1 MRVDYNGRAETIF
14 QNNVDNKGS
23 DMVAAKGASA
33 EKNALVTDTP
43 YRITAAT
50 VEKALFSLES
60 ELDRI
65 REDASQI
72 DVSFLKDQMAIL
84 SGLLSGTEGEGLSEE
99 GYTLNGTQVDT
110 IVTVVDKIKLELAK
124 GGMDINIFGDEL
136 SMEQLEAM
144 TGSTGQA
151 VAMAEDLR
159 ECTKEDMVYLVGK
172 ELPPTIENLYLAQH
186 SGNGR
191 GVRDYQMPEDEN
203 LKNQMARVIEEAG
216 LPVNESTMGYGELL
230 LAHDIPLTAENLA
243 YMDKLNH
250 MKLPPQADWV
260 KEAISTA
267 VHEGRKPEEAYLM
280 EGYSLKDR
288 ALKAQ
293 EVVEQAREE
302 DLEAVVRRGEPVTIH
317 ALEQA
322 HRENTQV
329 QRKEG
334 AAGRSVGAGQT
345 DGGTGVT
352 SEVKVSGRI
361 VVEAELKIVT
371 ARRQLEEIRLT
382 MTVEASYHLL
392 KRGFS
397 IETEEL
403 SRLVEELKGIEENY
417 YKTLLEQAGVPGAKE
432 AAPLFQETMAKTE
445 ALKGFPA
452 YAMGRISVTQ
462 TSLEVIYQEGSRL
475 KVTMEQANMAYET
488 MMTTPRR
495 DLGDSLAKAFGNV
508 DDILKELEL
517 EASPAN
523 QRAVRILAYN
533 QMEINVESITTVK
546 GLDEKMQNLFDHM
559 KPAVVLEMIR
569 EGVHPLEMD
578 VASLQ
583 AKVEEIESRL
593 DPGQEEKYSKFLW
606 ELEQSHD
613 ITPQEK
619 ESYIGIYRLLRQI
632 EKTDG
637 AVIGAV
643 LNQGGQLSLKNLLSA
658 VRTRQ
663 RAGMDVTLTEDS
675 GTVEVKE
682 PKDAIH
688 RQIDAA
694 YQTDCAKNAL
704 EQLNQQGPGD
714 AMARESWQEWTPEQ
728 LLWRLREQEGG
739 NPWDAQNYRPN
750 QEEQPEGGGAR
761 LSEAYWQQQRE
772 LMERGRSVEDAALRM
787 LADYELPMDTYN
799 MLAASRM
806 RNQRNGMFQRL
817 FSPGNQEE
825 APDLARAKEQIL
837 EKFAEAVKTPEDM
850 AKAQQAL
857 AETAEHIMEGMIN
870 DREISSLDVR
880 ELKVLRSQIQISSR
894 MSREE
899 NYAVPVLIA
908 DELTNVQLKIV
919 RGKKTR
925 GMVDI
930 FFENERLGKV
940 AARLQATE
948 KRVEGFVAA
957 DRQETF
963 ETLKSREQD
972 LARELSD
979 GGQELRFDFVCQE
992 TVSLSVFSRT
1002 KSPEG
1007 EAREQ
1012 EDYRVQ
1018 TGRLY
1023 GMARSFLET
1032 VKELFP

>member
-1 MRVDYNGRAETIF
+1 MRVDYNGRTETIF
-14 QNNVDNKGS
+14 QNKVDIKGS
-23 DMVAAKGASA
+23 DMAAAEGAGV
-33 EKNALVTDTP
+33 EKNTLVTDTP

-72 DVSFLKDQMAIL
+72 DVSFLKSQMAIL
-84 SGLLSGTEGEGLSEE
+84 SGLLSGAEGEGLSEE
-99 GYTLNGTQVDT
+99 GYSLNGTPVHT
-110 IVTVVDKIKLELAK
+110 IVTVMDKIKLELAK
-124 GGMDINIFGDEL
+124 GGMDINIFGDDL

-151 VAMAEDLR
+151 LTMAEDLK
-159 ECTKEDMVYLVGK
+159 ECTREDMAYLVGK

-191 GVRDYQMPEDEN
+191 GVREYQMPEDEN
-203 LKNQMARVIEEAG
+203 LKNQIARVIEEAG
-216 LPVNESTMGYGELL
+216 LPVNGTTMGYGEIL
-230 LAHDIPLTAENLA
+230 LAYDIPLIPENLA

-250 MKLPPQADWV
+250 MKLPPEAAWV
-260 KEAISTA
+260 EEAVSTA
-267 VHEGRKPEEAYLM
+267 VYEGRKPEEAYLL

-288 ALKAQ
+288 AVKAW
-293 EVVEQAREE
+293 EVVEQANEE

-317 ALEQA
+317 ALEQT
-322 HRENTQV
+322 HRENAGG
-329 QRKEG
+329 RPKEAAADRRIG
-334 AAGRSVGAGQT
+334 TREAGGGSAAAG
-345 DGGTGVT
+345 
-352 SEVKVSGRI
+352 VKVSGRI
-361 VVEAELKIVT
+361 VVEAELRIVT

-382 MTVEASYHLL
+382 MTVEANYHLL
-392 KRGFS
+392 KQGFS

-403 SRLVEELKGIEENY
+403 SSLVEELKGIEENY
-417 YKTLLEQAGVPGAKE
+417 YKTLLEQAGVSGAEE
-432 AAPLFQETMAKTE
+432 AAPLFRETMAKAE

-452 YAMGRISVTQ
+452 YAMGRFSVTQ

-488 MMTTPRR
+488 MMTAPRS
-495 DLGDSLAKAFGNV
+495 DLGDSLAKAFENV
-508 DDILKELEL
+508 DDILKDLEL

-533 QMEINVESITTVK
+533 RMEINAESLTAVK
-546 GLDEKMQNLFDHM
+546 GLDEKMQSLFAHM

-569 EGVHPLEMD
+569 EGVHPLRMD
-578 VASLQ
+578 VATLQ
-583 AKVEEIESRL
+583 AKAEEIENRL
-593 DPGQEEKYSKFLW
+593 DPGQEEKYSRFLW
-606 ELEQSHD
+606 EMEQSHD

-637 AVIGAV
+637 AVIGAI
-643 LNQGGQLSLKNLLSA
+643 LHQGGELSLKNLLSA
-658 VRTRQ
+658 VRTRKN
-663 RAGMDVTLTEDS
+663 AGMDVTLKEDF
-675 GTVEVKE
+675 GAAQVKE
-682 PKDAIH
+682 SEDAIH

-704 EQLNQQGPGD
+704 EQLNREGP
-714 AMARESWQEWTPEQ
+714 ARGLTKERWQDWTPEQ
-728 LLWRLREQEGG
+728 LLWSLRGQEGAS
-739 NPWDAQNYRPN
+739 PSDALNYQPGQGEQ
-750 QEEQPEGGGAR
+750 QEGERAKLAE
-761 LSEAYWQQQRE
+761 SYWRQQRE
-772 LMERGRSVEDAALRM
+772 LMESGRSVDDAVLKM

-806 RNQRNGMFQRL
+806 RSRRNDMFQQL

-825 APDLARAKEQIL
+825 TPDLSKVKEQLL

-870 DREISSLDVR
+870 DSQISSLDVR

-957 DRQETF
+957 DRQETL
-963 ETLKSREQD
+963 ESLKSREQALARD
-972 LARELSD
+972 LAGEDREI
-979 GGQELRFDFVCQE
+979 RFDFVCQE

-1002 KSPEG
+1002 GGVETPPK
-1007 EAREQ
+1007 EQ
-1012 EDYRVQ
+1012 EDYRIQ

-1032 VKELFP
+1032 VKGLFP

>member
-1 MRVDYNGRAETIF
+1 MRVDYNGRAEQIF

-23 DMVAAKGASA
+23 DMGAAKGASV
-33 EKNALVTDTP
+33 EKNALVADTP

-65 REDASQI
+65 QEDARQI

-99 GYTLNGTQVDT
+99 GYSLNGTQVDT

-136 SMEQLEAM
+136 SMEQLEAV
-144 TGSTGQA
+144 TGSAEQA
-151 VAMAEDLR
+151 LAMAEDLR

-191 GVRDYQMPEDEN
+191 GVRDYQMPQDEN

-216 LPVNESTMGYGELL
+216 LPVNGITMGYGELL

-260 KEAISTA
+260 KEAVSTA
-267 VHEGRKPEEAYLM
+267 VHEGRKPQEAYLM

-302 DLEAVVRRGEPVTIH
+302 DLEVVVQRGEPVTIQ

-322 HRENTQV
+322 HRGNTQV
-329 QRKEG
+329 QRKE
-334 AAGRSVGAGQT
+334 AADRPIAGGQT
-345 DGGTGVT
+345 DGGKYDTVG
-352 SEVKVSGRI
+352 VKVSGRI

-392 KRGFS
+392 KQGIS
-397 IETEEL
+397 VETEEL
-403 SRLVEELKGIEENY
+403 SKLVEELKGIEENY
-417 YKTLLEQAGVPGAKE
+417 YKTLLEQAGVPGAEE
-432 AAPLFQETMAKTE
+432 AAPLFRDTMAKTE

-452 YAMGRISVTQ
+452 YAMGRFSVTQ

-488 MMTTPRR
+488 MMTTPRS

-508 DDILKELEL
+508 DDILKDLEL
-517 EASPAN
+517 EASPVN

-533 QMEINVESITTVK
+533 QMEINAESITAVK

-569 EGVHPLEMD
+569 EGVHPLHMD

-583 AKVEEIESRL
+583 AKAEEIESRL

-613 ITPQEK
+613 ITPQERD
-619 ESYIGIYRLLRQI
+619 SYIGIYRLLRQI

-658 VRTRQ
+658 VRSRQ
-663 RAGMDVTLTEDS
+663 KAGMDVTLKEDF
-675 GTVEVKE
+675 GAVEVKE
-682 PKDAIH
+682 SEDAIH

-704 EQLNQQGPGD
+704 EQLNRQGPKG
-714 AMARESWQEWTPEQ
+714 AMAQEHWQEWTPEQ
-728 LLWRLREQEGG
+728 LLWKLREQGG
-739 NPWDAQNYRPN
+739 TNPSDASK
-750 QEEQPEGGGAR
+750 
-761 LSEAYWQQQRE
+761 LVEAYWQQQKE
-772 LMERGRSVEDAALRM
+772 LMERGRTVEDAALRM
-787 LADYELPMDTYN
+787 LVDYELPMDTYN

-825 APDLARAKEQIL
+825 TPDLSKAKEQIL
-837 EKFAEAVKTPEDM
+837 EKFAEAVKSPEDM

-940 AARLQATE
+940 AARLQTTE

-957 DRQETF
+957 DSQETF

-972 LARELSD
+972 LMRELSGED
-979 GGQELRFDFVCQE
+979 REIRFDFVYQE
-992 TVSLSVFSRT
+992 TVSLSVLSRT
-1002 KSPEG
+1002 KGPEG
-1007 EAREQ
+1007 SPQEQ
-1012 EDYRVQ
+1012 EDYHIQ